1 MRMVLEG
8 MFCGTEHATQRAGVA
23 GTSCV
28 LGLYMIVEVC
38 GLGDQTALCALP
50 LASAQ
55 IDHQGADLLLYI
67 CGAEHWG
74 EPRGGGQV
82 TF

>member
-8 MFCGTEHATQRAGVA
+8 MFCGTEHATQRTGVA
-23 GTSCV
+23 CTSCV
-28 LGLYMIVEVC
+28 LGLYVIVEVC
-38 GLGDQTALCALP
+38 GLGDQTTLCALP
-50 LASAQ
+50 LPPAQ

-67 CGAEHWG
+67 CGAEHLG
-74 EPRGGGQV
+74 RAMVGQV